1 MYDIAKIK
9 ANIDC
14 VQYAQRNGLSI
25 MRDGDRC
32 VSPLRA
38 GAKNRSSFVVR
49 TDFWYDFGAAKGG
62 DVIDLCAEMHHNG
75 DKGAAIR
82 ELAAITNTP
91 LEGVDDSER
100 WTSYTRDLNSRAA
113 YYHSKLTQEDRDYLH
128 ARGLF
133 DEDIDR
139 LMIGR
144 VTDTELKGRL
154 FLPYFQNGYCCYYAT
169 RAMPGGSYPERKYMK
184 QKLDAYCQHVPWGL
198 QTLDRGGDTLIIAEG
213 YFDAV
218 SFEAQGYPVLSAI
231 TGSFS
236 RTQMPMVL
244 SAARSF
250 KRVLI
255 VYDNDERSH
264 AGDKFTERMAQLL
277 LQHRIPFVVGHVPD
291 RYKDISEYYAA
302 GGSLDSI
309 VVSAVDGMQYVCN
322 AFTQL
327 DELADFLKP
336 LARGMK
342 KIHLEMLFKSLREG
356 GRFSA
361 DDIKILKQVVTS
373 VPAEHDVAS
382 EVVTK
387 YDLTYINNVGFYE
400 WNGRVW
406 VLVSDLTVQKYAGEV
421 YGEQFTTANRVANA
435 CKLAKSIALNDS
447 EFDRSP
453 VLTFQNGTLELETGT
468 FREFSKNDYCS
479 IIMEYDYDADARCPN
494 WLAFINDVTNDD
506 GKREENLQFIPG
518 YALMPD
524 CKHQKIFVLLGKGGN
539 GKSVYLDV
547 IQRLFGAR
555 NVSTVEPA
563 SMPQDFQRITIKDSL
578 LNIGADINSDFS
590 RGEIR
595 EWLLKIADGQIIQ
608 ACYKGKDYVKYKP
621 RCKLVFA
628 CNAVPSAEI
637 VNGLDRRLWFINFPC
652 QYVEDPDPTD
662 PMQRKRDVDIVP
674 KLLSELPGIFNWVYD
689 GYRLLRDVGYF
700 TETNEHAE
708 IVDQFRAVSNPVEEF
723 CRDKDFGDQI
733 SRDDL
738 YRDYRHWCEDAG
750 HKPLSRTKFLPKFR
764 DVMGKRIERE
774 TQVRVGGQAQRVFQ
788 FVTPPQRIEEQTT
801 FWKG

>member
-14 VQYAQRNGLSI
+14 LQYAQHEGLPIRN
-25 MRDGDRC
+25 DGDRC

-49 TDFWYDFGAAKGG
+49 KDFWYDFGAAKGG
-62 DVIDLCAEMHHNG
+62 DVIDFCAELRHNG

-91 LEGVDDSER
+91 LEGIDDSAR
-100 WTSYTRDLNSRAA
+100 WTSYTHDLNSRAA
-113 YYHSKLTQEDRDYLH
+113 YYHSKLTQADRDYLH
-128 ARGLF
+128 ARGLM
-133 DEDIDR
+133 DADIDR

-144 VTDTELKGRL
+144 VTDSELKGRL

-169 RAMPGGSYPERKYMK
+169 RAMPGSSYPERKYMK

-236 RTQMPMVL
+236 RNQMPVVL
-244 SAARSF
+244 NAARSF

-255 VYDNDERSH
+255 VYDNDEHSH
-264 AGDKFTERMAQLL
+264 AGDKFTERMAQTLI
-277 LQHRIPFVVGHVPD
+277 QARIPFVVGHVPD
-291 RYKDISEYYAA
+291 KHKDISDYYAA
-302 GGSLDSI
+302 GGNLDSI
-309 VVSAVDGMQYVCN
+309 VMSAVEGIQYVCN
-322 AFTQL
+322 SFKQL
-327 DELADFLKP
+327 DELAEFLKP

-342 KIHLEMLFKSLREG
+342 KIHLEMLFKNLHG
-356 GRFSA
+356 FDK
-361 DDIKILKQVVTS
+361 DDIKILKQVVTA
-373 VPAEHDVAS
+373 VPSEYDVAQ
-382 EVVTK
+382 EVIHT
-387 YDLTYINNVGFYE
+387 YDLIYVENVGFYE

-406 VLVSDLTVQKYAGEV
+406 VLVSDVTVHKYAGDV
-421 YGEQFTTANRVANA
+421 YGEEFTTANRVNNV
-435 CKLAKSIALNDS
+435 CRLAKSVALNNA

-453 VLTFQNGTLELETGT
+453 VLTFQNGTLELETGV

-479 IIMEYDYDADARCPN
+479 IIMDYDYDAEARCPE
-494 WLAFINDVTNDD
+494 WQSFIADVTNND

-590 RGEIR
+590 KGEIR

-652 QYVEDPDPTD
+652 QYVEDPDPSD

-674 KLLSELPGIFNWVYD
+674 KLLAELPGIFNWVYD
-689 GYRLLRDVGYF
+689 GYKLLSQVGYF
-700 TETNEHAE
+700 TETDEQLE
-708 IVDQFRAVSNPVEEF
+708 ILEQFRAVSNPVEEF
-723 CRDKDFGDQI
+723 CRDKEFGDQI

-738 YRDYRHWCEDAG
+738 YRSYRDWCEDAG

-764 DVMGKRIERE
+764 DVMGKRIINE
-774 TQVRVGGQAQRVFQ
+774 QYVRQGGSRTRVFILNQ
-788 FVTPPQRIEEQTT
+788 FVPEPVQMGFEV
-801 FWKG
+801 K

>member
-1 MYDIAKIK
+1 MYDIARIK
-9 ANIDC
+9 AGIDC
-14 VQYAQRNGLSI
+14 VKYAQMQGLPI
-25 MRDGDRC
+25 RHDGDRC

-38 GAKNRSSFVVR
+38 GARNRSSFVVR

-62 DVIDLCAEMHHNG
+62 DVIDFCAELHHNG

-82 ELAAITNTP
+82 DLAQQTNTP
-91 LEGVDDSER
+91 LEGMDDSER
-100 WTSYTRDLNSRAA
+100 WTGYTRDMNARAA
-113 YYHSKLTQEDRDYLH
+113 HYHSKLTQADRIYLH
-128 ARGLF
+128 TRGLT

-236 RTQMPMVL
+236 RNQLPIVL

-264 AGDKFTERMAQLL
+264 AGDKFTERMAQILI
-277 LQHRIPFVVGHVPD
+277 QNRIPFVVGHVPD
-291 RYKDISEYYAA
+291 KHKDISEYYAA
-302 GGSLDSI
+302 GGNLDSI
-309 VVSAVDGMQYVCN
+309 VVSAVEGVQYICN
-322 AFTQL
+322 TFKEL
-327 DELADFLKP
+327 DELAEFLKP
-336 LARGMK
+336 LARGMS
-342 KIHLEMLFKSLREG
+342 KIHLEMVFKSLHGFDRE
-356 GRFSA
+356 
-361 DDIKILKQVVTS
+361 DIKILKSVVTA
-373 VPAEHDVAS
+373 VPAEYEVAQ
-382 EVVTK
+382 EVINT
-387 YDLTYINNVGFYE
+387 YDLIYVENVGFYE

-406 VLVSDLTVQKYAGEV
+406 VLISDVTVQNYAGDV
-421 YGEQFTTANRVANA
+421 YGSEFTTANRVMNV
-435 CKLAKSIALNDS
+435 CRLAKSVALNHA
-447 EFDRSP
+447 EFDRAP
-453 VLTFQNGTLELETGT
+453 VVTFQNGTLELETGV
-468 FREFSKNDYCS
+468 FREFSKTDYCS
-479 IIMEYDYDADARCPN
+479 IIMDYDYDADARCPT
-494 WLAFINDVTNDD
+494 WREFISNVTNDD

-518 YALMPD
+518 YALMSD

-547 IQRLFGAR
+547 IQRLFGSR

-563 SMPQDFQRITIKDSL
+563 SLPQDFQRITIKDSL

-590 RGEIR
+590 KGEIR
-595 EWLLKIADGQIIQ
+595 EWLLKISDGQIIQ

-652 QYVEDPDPTD
+652 QYVEDPDPSD

-674 KLLSELPGIFNWVYD
+674 KLLGELPGIFNWVYE
-689 GYRLLRDVGYF
+689 GYKLLSQVGYF
-700 TETNEHAE
+700 TETDEQLE
-708 IVDQFRAVSNPVEEF
+708 ILDQFRAVSNPVEEF
-723 CRDKDFGDQI
+723 CRDEDFGTQI

-738 YRDYRHWCEDAG
+738 YRAYRNWCEGAG
-750 HKPLSRTKFLPKFR
+750 HKALSRTKFLPKFR
-764 DVMGKRIERE
+764 EVMGKRIDRE
-774 TQVRVGGQAQRVFQ
+774 TQLRVTGTKQRVFI
-788 FVTPPQRIEEQTT
+788 FSVPVTPERVEEQTT
-801 FWKG
+801 FWRG